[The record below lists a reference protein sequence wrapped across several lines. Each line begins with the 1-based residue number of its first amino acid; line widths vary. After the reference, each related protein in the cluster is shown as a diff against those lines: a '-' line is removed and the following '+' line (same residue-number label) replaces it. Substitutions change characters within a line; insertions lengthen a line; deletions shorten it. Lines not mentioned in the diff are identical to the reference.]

1 MSVEMNEWYKS
12 LGFELM
18 KELAASLADE
28 KKLSF
33 GGSPDA
39 YQTLMLPNGMS
50 VRFTRWRDGELPYY
64 IILFDDSGHYV
75 FELDLSMIVHF
86 QGVFTWRLKMP
97 SHQLNK
103 AMLTDL
109 LGPPAGFDAGY
120 SESVKAIKAELGA
133 GVNTPRNGYSFIDA
147 EDWNGLSYKFVNLM
161 GRAVAKHAGDK
172 GSALA
177 IGQAAD
183 DTSDLY
189 GRSKQR
195 RNQAKFKLNL
205 IAQYGCK
212 CAVTGETIAE
222 IIEAAHII
230 SHAKVGVNHTDN
242 GLLLRSDIHK
252 LFDANLLAVD
262 PDSLKV
268 VIAPALKG
276 TWYAGL
282 AGRKLGAQVDGSCP
296 ATESLRM
303 KWEDE
308 VDSSLK

>member
-1 MSVEMNEWYKS
+1 MSVQIDEWYKS

-28 KKLSF
+28 GNLTF
-33 GGSPDA
+33 GGSPGA

-75 FELDLSMIVHF
+75 FELDLSMVVYF
-86 QGVFTWRLKMP
+86 QGAFTWHLKIP

-109 LGPPAGFDAGY
+109 LGPPAGFDSAY
-120 SESVKAIKAELGA
+120 SESVKEVKAELGA
-133 GVNTPRNGYSFIDA
+133 GVNTPRTGYSFIEA
-147 EDWNGLSYKFVNLM
+147 EDWNSLSEQFVKLM
-161 GRAVAKHAGDK
+161 GKAVAKHAGDE
-172 GSALA
+172 GSAA
-177 IGQAAD
+177 TIGQAPD
-183 DTSDLY
+183 DTSDIF
-189 GRSKQR
+189 GRRRQR

-205 IAQYGCK
+205 LKQYGCK

-222 IIEAAHII
+222 IIEAAHIVA
-230 SHAKVGVNHTDN
+230 HAKAGVNHTDN
-242 GLLLRSDIHK
+242 GLLLRSDVHK
-252 LFDANLLAVD
+252 LFDANLLAVN

-268 VIAPALKG
+268 VVAPALKG

-282 AGRKLGAQVDGSCP
+282 AGRKLRAQVNGSYP
-296 ATESLRM
+296 ATEYLRM
-303 KWEDE
+303 KWEE
-308 VDSSLK
+308 AASSLK